1 VTQRLSSPPTD
12 HLLVRE
18 IEARAARLAE
28 DEFVE
33 FSFAGAPAVGHFACV
48 VCGRNVTCVGLLPP
62 CSDCGSR
69 LWEDPGT
76 SPFVA

>member
-1 VTQRLSSPPTD
+1 VIQRMISPPTD

>member
-1 VTQRLSSPPTD
+1 MIQRMISPPTD

-33 FSFAGAPAVGHFACV
+33 FSFAGAPPAMPSGPNLGTGVSLNGTADA
-48 VCGRNVTCVGLLPP
+48 GTATCDLWLPVEP
-62 CSDCGSR
+62 
-69 LWEDPGT
+69 
-76 SPFVA
+76 A